1 LYFVTTAGISL
12 VYRDLNWRRSYR
24 ELVEKNLSVVQVF
37 LKVGVVSLRVMTL
50 SFFFQDHFEATET
63 YSSAIETP
71 AATPSKGERD
81 GVHILNEKLEI
92 PNCAGLIERP
102 RLIEKLERSLSKFA
116 ATLVSGRAGTG
127 KTSIAAAYARTRKR
141 AAWFTVESSDVDWNV
156 FASYLAASVLRS
168 AGGKK
173 AAGDSQPVVTNS
185 SPAAMAMFLHN
196 IVSELETAEK
206 DYRPLVVLDGIHH
219 LFEADWFVGFFNILQ
234 PSLSE
239 TADLLLLCRSKP
251 PNPLWRLRSKQQLD
265 VIDEKTLAF
274 DRDETMLLLKQVGRS
289 QAEAARLQ
297 AETFGRVS
305 KLLPFINDGKPS
317 RSRP

>member
-1 LYFVTTAGISL
+1 
-12 VYRDLNWRRSYR
+12 
-24 ELVEKNLSVVQVF
+24 
-37 LKVGVVSLRVMTL
+37 M
-50 SFFFQDHFEATET
+50 SFILQDHFDSTER
-63 YSSAIETP
+63 YSPPLDTV

-92 PNCAGLIERP
+92 PHCVGLIERP
-102 RLIEKLERSLSKFA
+102 RLIENFERSLSRFA

-127 KTSIAAAYARTRKR
+127 KTSIAAAYARTRKS
-141 AAWFTVESSDVDWNV
+141 AAWFTVESSDIDWNV
-156 FASYLAASVLRS
+156 FASYLAASVLRVVGS
-168 AGGKK
+168 KK
-173 AAGDSQPVVTNS
+173 AVGDSLPAVTNS
-185 SPAAMAMFLHN
+185 SPAAMAIFLHN

-206 DYRPLVVLDGIHH
+206 DHRPLLVLDGIHH
-219 LFEADWFVGFFNILQ
+219 LFDADWFGGFFNILQ

-274 DRDETMLLLKQVGRS
+274 DRDETILLLEQVGRS
-289 QAEAARLQ
+289 QAEAARLH

-305 KLLPFINDGKPS
+305 KLIPFISDGKPS
-317 RSRP
+317 KPPAIT